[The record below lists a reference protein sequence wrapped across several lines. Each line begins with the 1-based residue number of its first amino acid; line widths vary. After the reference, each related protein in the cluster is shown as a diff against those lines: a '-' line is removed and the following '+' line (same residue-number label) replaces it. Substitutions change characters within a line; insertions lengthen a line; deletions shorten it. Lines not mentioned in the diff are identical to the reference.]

1 MAVELGQWLQDLRQ
15 AEVVKRLQ
23 NDPRSGPGSFLGL
36 SRYEALEA
44 VGRGQAP
51 FDEPWRDLSPADRA
65 LLYAFFNQK
74 GHLEELTEAF
84 RMIFANK
91 VPDDP
96 IVIDV
101 GCGPCTGGLAF
112 AGVLDP
118 PVFDYIGLDS
128 SETMRDLG
136 ERLAASVPRLNS
148 MRRRWASGPAAV
160 DWDRA
165 PGWRSVLV
173 IVSYLLASP
182 TLDPVR
188 LVADLDELLARLGNG
203 RVAVLYTNSPRPDAN
218 RNFPRFQ
225 EAMQNAGF
233 DMPADGTGEI
243 VIERWKGNQL
253 RNLRYAVFH
262 RPAKTKLLL
271 GGG

>member
-15 AEVVKRLQ
+15 AEVVDRLQ

-36 SRYEALEA
+36 SRDEALEA
-44 VGRGQAP
+44 VGWGQAP
-51 FDEPWRDLSPADRA
+51 FDEPWRSLSPADRA

-112 AGVLDP
+112 AGVLAP

-136 ERLAASVPRLNS
+136 ERLASSAPQLDG
-148 MRRRWASGPAAV
+148 MRRRWASDPTSV

-173 IVSYLLASP
+173 IVSFLLASP
-182 TLDPVR
+182 TLDPVQ
-188 LVADLDELLARLGNG
+188 LVADLDKLLERLGNG
-203 RVAVLYTNSPRPDAN
+203 HVVVLYTNSPRPVAN
-218 RNFPRFQ
+218 VRFPAFRR
-225 EAMQNAGF
+225 AMQHARF

-243 VIERWKGNQL
+243 VIPRQEGGRL
-253 RNLRYAVFH
+253 RQFRCVVFS
-262 RPAKTKLLL
+262 RPADYRLRL
-271 GGG
+271 GGA

>member
-1 MAVELGQWLQDLRQ
+1 MAVELPRWLRDLRR
-15 AEVVKRLQ
+15 AEVVDRVR
-23 NDPRSGPGSFLGL
+23 NDPRSGSDSYLGL
-36 SRYEALEA
+36 SSYAAMAAIEW
-44 VGRGQAP
+44 GRAP
-51 FDEPWRDLSPADRA
+51 FDEPWHDLSPADRA
-65 LLYAFFNQK
+65 LLYAYFNQK

-84 RMIFANK
+84 RMIFANQT
-91 VPDDP
+91 PDDP

-101 GCGPCTGGLAF
+101 GCGPCTGGLAL

-118 PVFDYIGLDS
+118 PAFDYIGVDS

-136 ERLAASVPRLNS
+136 ERLAASVPRLNG

-225 EAMQNAGF
+225 VAMQNAGF

-243 VIERWKGNQL
+243 VIERWEGNRP
-253 RNLRYAVFH
+253 RNLRYAVFR